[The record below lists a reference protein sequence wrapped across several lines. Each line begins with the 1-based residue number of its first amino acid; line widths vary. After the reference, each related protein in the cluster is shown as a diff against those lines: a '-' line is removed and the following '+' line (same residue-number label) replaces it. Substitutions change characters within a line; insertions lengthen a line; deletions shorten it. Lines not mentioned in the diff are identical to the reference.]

1 MILNEGTKR
10 QLRMMNQEEYISAFE
25 LTEKDPTTIGMP
37 FVTRFER
44 MVDSAYQQK
53 YNGRVQKLEKGAKL
67 KFPHADV
74 HDIVYAE
81 NRPIDRNVITDL
93 ASGRYIDD
101 CCSIVLRGYA
111 SSGKTFLACA
121 LAREACRQLHS
132 AYYIRMPDLL
142 SLNAEKLQLTGSNEK
157 LLRKFARYRVL
168 VIDEWLIYELSKVDL
183 NFMFELTERRYDCTS
198 TIFCT
203 LFRWEDWLKRLGG
216 GGQAE
221 SIVERFRY
229 TSTTVETG
237 DVNMRQIFHPKE
249 N

>member
-1 MILNEGTKR
+1 
-10 QLRMMNQEEYISAFE
+10 
-25 LTEKDPTTIGMP
+25 
-37 FVTRFER
+37 
-44 MVDSAYQQK
+44 
-53 YNGRVQKLEKGAKL
+53 
-67 KFPHADV
+67 
-74 HDIVYAE
+74 
-81 NRPIDRNVITDL
+81 
-93 ASGRYIDD
+93 
-101 CCSIVLRGYA
+101 
-111 SSGKTFLACA
+111 
-121 LAREACRQLHS
+121 
-132 AYYIRMPDLL
+132 MPDLL

-168 VIDEWLIYELSKVDL
+168 VIDEWLIYELSKADL
-183 NFMFELTERRYDCTS
+183 NFMFELTERRYDSTS

-237 DVNMRQIFHPKE
+237 DVNMRQIFHVRE